1 MNYLDTA
8 KIFNWESYKPPIVIF
23 GYPRSGTSLTAE
35 LFYLHGVWAGTCNP
49 GVKDLHPDGKFE
61 HVRLGKNQNRNF
73 KDHVDQVLKE
83 DGYIGG
89 YWLAKRKINN
99 SRIKKWAVLNPY
111 FVLVRRS
118 QKDIVRSR
126 KRVHKYKKEST
137 DISTEIQGIK
147 KANQLMDYVKSR
159 YGGMDIHT
167 DLLITGDYS
176 EIKNVFSKI
185 GIEFNPNIANNCI
198 RPDLWKRSL

>member
-1 MNYLDTA
+1 LNCSDTT
-8 KIFNWESYKPPIVIF
+8 KIFNWDSYKPPIVIF

-49 GVKDLHPDGKFE
+49 GVEDLHPDGKFE

-73 KDHVDQVLKE
+73 SDHVNRVLKE
-83 DGYIGG
+83 DGYTGG

-99 SRIKKWAVLNPY
+99 SRIKKWAALSPY
-111 FVLVRRS
+111 FVLVRRNK
-118 QKDIVRSR
+118 KDIIRSR
-126 KRVHKYKKEST
+126 KRVHKYKKGST
-137 DISTEIQGIK
+137 NINTEIRGIK
-147 KANQLMDYVKSR
+147 KANQLMDYVKER
-159 YGGMDIHT
+159 HNGMDVHT